1 MRAPE
6 TSRSRRFHRS
16 PGTSRNDWD
25 SANFFDLNVSN
36 AEALARKWGAL
47 ACG

>member
-16 PGTSRNDWD
+16 PGTSRNDRD
-25 SANFFDLNVSN
+25 SADFDSISMSPTQRPSR
-36 AEALARKWGAL
+36 ASGARWR
-47 ACG
+47 